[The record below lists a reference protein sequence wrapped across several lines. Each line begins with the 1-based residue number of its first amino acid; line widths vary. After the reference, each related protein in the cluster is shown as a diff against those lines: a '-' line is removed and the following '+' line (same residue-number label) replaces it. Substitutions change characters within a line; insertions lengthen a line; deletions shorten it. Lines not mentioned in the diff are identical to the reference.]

1 MYLCSLL
8 KRKTMTLIKRT
19 LTGLIFI
26 TLVILSFFL
35 PPLYAFLLFGF
46 FAMVGTYEFIKMCR
60 TTTAEPVAPLTMILA
75 GFSYCLLASTSLC
88 STFDTLLS
96 ALLIFGSISMILIL
110 LLFTLEL
117 YRKKHD
123 PILNIATSLLPIF
136 WIVLPLSLVVFWAH
150 TMVASNVVLAT
161 FIFIWAY
168 DTFAYCGG
176 TLFGKHRLFERISPK
191 KSWEGAI
198 TAFIL
203 TSVAAGF
210 FPHIPLFAFAD
221 MTTMQWIGLAWVIMV
236 TATFGDLV
244 ESLFKRSCK
253 IKDSGKILPGH
264 GGILD
269 RFDSLF
275 FAAPAAFIY
284 WLFIVEYSNL

>member
-1 MYLCSLL
+1 MNLL
-8 KRKTMTLIKRT
+8 KRT

-26 TLVILSFFL
+26 ALVIASFFL
-35 PPLYAFLLFGF
+35 PAVYAFLLFGF
-46 FAMVGTYEFIKMCR
+46 FALAGTHEFVKMCR
-60 TTTAEPVAPLTMILA
+60 TTTAEPVTALTLLLA
-75 GFSYCLLASTSLC
+75 GCTYCLLATTPLC
-88 STFDTLLS
+88 STSDTLLS
-96 ALLIFGSISMILIL
+96 ELLIFGSISMLLIL
-110 LLFTLEL
+110 LIFIIEL
-117 YRKKHD
+117 YRKKHN
-123 PILNIATSLLPIF
+123 PILNISTALLPMF
-136 WIVLPLSLVVFWAH
+136 WIVLPLSLVVFWSH
-150 TMVASNVVLAT
+150 TMEASRVVLAT

-176 TLFGKHRLFERISPK
+176 SLFGKHRLFERISPK

-198 TAFIL
+198 ISFVL

-210 FPHIPLFAFAD
+210 FPLIPLFAPAE
-221 MTTMQWIGLAWVIMV
+221 MSAMQWIGLAWTIMV

-275 FAAPAAFIY
+275 FAMPAAFIF
-284 WLFIVEYSNL
+284 WIFIVQYSNL